1 MFQNKTNNNIFFLLI
16 LSMPFTFLIGSFFVN
31 FVAILITFYT
41 LILLVISK
49 RAKIFFDNEYKFLF
63 FLFIIFLIS
72 STLSEY
78 KLTSFENSF
87 SFFSNIILFLALIL
101 FFSEK
106 QNENKIF
113 MLSKF
118 IFFLTMFL
126 CIDLWIQKISGNSIF
141 GYPKQQA
148 DRLTSVFKDEQI
160 PGGILLKLSIFSIY
174 YLFQNFKNKFLF
186 KYKILI
192 LLFIYFSIIIT
203 GERSSIILASILVFL
218 LTALNFNS
226 IPKKKLATYISIYLF
241 SLIVLFNLK
250 NSIIKERFYYTIQQS
265 KDNIY
270 PKLYKNGVEIF
281 KENIFF
287 GTGPQSYRF
296 ECPKKKNIC
305 STHPHNFLIELLSDG
320 GFLSALVLIISI
332 FYLIFFKIKKT
343 NSRFLRSIII
353 AYFSI
358 FFFPLIPTGSF
369 FNSFHMT
376 LTWFS
381 LGFIFSLKKFDI

>member
-106 QNENKIF
+106 HNEKKIF
-113 MLSKF
+113 LLSKF
-118 IFFLTMFL
+118 IFYLTLFL
-126 CIDLWIQKISGNSIF
+126 CIDLWIQKIYGNSMF

-148 DRLTSVFKDEQI
+148 GRLTSIFKDEQI
-160 PGGILLKLSIFSIY
+160 PGGIILKLSIFSIY
-174 YLFQNFKNKFLF
+174 YLFQNFKNKFLAN
-186 KYKILI
+186 YKILI

-203 GERSSIILASILVFL
+203 GERSSIILASILSFL
-218 LTALNFNS
+218 LIALNFYS
-226 IPKKKLATYISIYLF
+226 IPKKKLATYLSIFLF
-241 SLIVLFNLK
+241 SFVILFNLK
-250 NSIIKERFYYTIQQS
+250 NSLIKERFYYTIEQS

-270 PKLYKNGVEIF
+270 LQLYNNGFEIF

-287 GTGPQSYRF
+287 GTGPQSYRY
-296 ECPKKKNIC
+296 ECLKNNDIC

-320 GFLSALVLIISI
+320 GFLSALILIISL
-332 FYLIFFKIKKT
+332 FSLLLFKIKKT
-343 NSRFLRSIII
+343 NSRFLKSIII
-353 AYFSI
+353 AYLII

-381 LGFIFSLKKFDI
+381 LGFIFSLKKI